1 MLCKNSQIFLLS
13 PAANLPNLSVRVGHR
28 DINKKQFLT
37 GKQEKIMRKQLFG
50 LAAGVA
56 AALALA
62 GVATAQERVVNV
74 YNWSDYID
82 NSILEDFTKETGI
95 KVVYD
100 VFDSNEILETKLLAG
115 GSGYDVVVPTGPFL
129 ARQIQAGVF
138 QKLDKSKLPNL
149 ANMWPDVMQRL
160 GKYDPGNEYAV
171 NYMWGTTGIGYNVD
185 KVKAALGDVPIDSWA
200 VLFDPANA
208 EKLKSCGI
216 NILDSP
222 DETFAIAMNYIGK
235 NPDSKET
242 ADLEAG
248 GDVYMKIRPFVRT
261 FNSSAYID
269 ELANG
274 DACITIGWSGDV
286 LQAKSRAEEA
296 KNGVNVNYVIPK
308 EGTYMWFD
316 NLAIPADA
324 KNVEEAHAFINY
336 LMKPEVIAKASN
348 YVQYANGNL
357 ASQKFLDEA
366 VFKNPSVYPTA
377 ETTKKLFTISPYGPR
392 ESRVLNRL
400 WTTIKTGS

>member
-1 MLCKNSQIFLLS
+1 MK
-13 PAANLPNLSVRVGHR
+13 
-28 DINKKQFLT
+28 
-37 GKQEKIMRKQLFG
+37 KQLFG
-50 LAAGVA
+50 LAAGMA
-56 AALALA
+56 AVLVFA
-62 GVATAQERVVNV
+62 GVATAQEKVVNV

-100 VFDSNEILETKLLAG
+100 VFDANEMLETKLLAG

-149 ANMWPDVMQRL
+149 VNMWPDISERL
-160 GKYDPGNEYAV
+160 AKYDPGNQYAV
-171 NYMWGTTGIGYNVD
+171 NYMWGTTGIGYNVA
-185 KVKAALGDVPIDSWA
+185 KVKAALGDVPIDSWDII
-200 VLFDPANA
+200 FKPENA
-208 EKLKSCGI
+208 AKLKSCGI
-216 NILDSP
+216 NILDAP
-222 DETFAIAMNYIGK
+222 DETFAIAMNYLGK
-235 NPDSKET
+235 DGDSKSKE
-242 ADLEAG
+242 DLVAG
-248 GDVYMKIRPFVRT
+248 GEVYKAIRPNVRT

-274 DACITIGWSGDV
+274 DACITLGWSGDV

-296 KNGVNVNYVIPK
+296 KNGVEIKYVIPK

-324 KNVEEAHAFINY
+324 KHVDEAHAFINY

-357 ASQKFLDEA
+357 ASQKFLEES
-366 VFKNPSVYPTA
+366 VFKNPAVYPTA
-377 ETTKKLFTISPYGPR
+377 ETVKKLFTISPYGPKEQRILTR
-392 ESRVLNRL
+392 E
-400 WTTIKTGS
+400 WTAIKTGS

>member
-1 MLCKNSQIFLLS
+1 MKTRLLHL
-13 PAANLPNLSVRVGHR
+13 AA
-28 DINKKQFLT
+28 
-37 GKQEKIMRKQLFG
+37 
-50 LAAGVA
+50 LAAGTMIA
-56 AALALA
+56 ATA
-62 GVATAQERVVNV
+62 ATAQERVVHV

-82 NSILEDFTKETGI
+82 ESVLEEFTKETGI

-100 VFDSNEILETKLLAG
+100 VFDSNELVETKLLAG

-149 ANMWPDVMQRL
+149 SNMWPEITERL
-160 GKYDPGNEYAV
+160 AKYDPGNEYAV

-185 KVKAALGDVPIDSWA
+185 KVKAALGDVPVDSFDI
-200 VLFDPANA
+200 LFKPENA
-208 EKLKSCGI
+208 EKLASCGI
-216 NILDSP
+216 NILDAS
-222 DETFAIAMNYIGK
+222 DETFAIGMNYVGLD
-235 NPDSKET
+235 PDSKET

-248 GDVYMKIRPFVRT
+248 AEVYMNVRPHVKT

-274 DACITIGWSGDV
+274 DTCITMGWSGDI
-286 LQAKSRAEEA
+286 LQAKARAEEA
-296 KNGVNVNYVIPK
+296 GNGVNVEYVIPK

-324 KNVEEAHAFINY
+324 KNVAEAHEFINF
-336 LMKPEVIAKASN
+336 LMKPDVIAKASN

-357 ASQKFLDEA
+357 ASQELLDKE
-366 VFKNPSVYPTA
+366 VLENPAVYPPA
-377 ETTKKLFTISPYGPR
+377 ETVAKLFTISPYGPR
-392 ESRVLNRL
+392 EQRVLNRL
-400 WTTIKTGS
+400 WTQIKTGR

>member
-1 MLCKNSQIFLLS
+1 MP
-13 PAANLPNLSVRVGHR
+13 PASKGV
-28 DINKKQFLT
+28 LT
-37 GKQEKIMRKQLFG
+37 GEIMTQRSLRMSVAFAAMLMAGTAMAQEK
-50 LAAGVA
+50 
-56 AALALA
+56 
-62 GVATAQERVVNV
+62 VVHV

-82 NSILEDFTKETGI
+82 ESILTDFTKETGI

-100 VFDSNEILETKLLAG
+100 VFDSNELVETKLLAG
-115 GSGYDVVVPTGPFL
+115 NSGYDVVVPTAPFL

-149 ANMWPDVMQRL
+149 SNMWPEVSERL
-160 GKYDPGNEYAV
+160 AKYDPGNEYAV

-185 KVKAALGDVPIDSWA
+185 KVKAALGDVKVDSWDI
-200 VLFDPANA
+200 LFKPENA

-216 NILDSP
+216 NILDAS

-235 NPDSKET
+235 NPDSKEA

-248 GDVYMKIRPFVRT
+248 GEVYKAIRPSVKT

-274 DACITIGWSGDV
+274 DTCITIGWSGDI
-286 LQAKSRAEEA
+286 LQAKTRAEEA
-296 KNGVNVNYVIPK
+296 KNGVTVDYVIPK

-324 KNVEEAHAFINY
+324 KNVDEAHAFINY
-336 LMKPEVIAKASN
+336 LMKPEVIAKASD

-357 ASQKFLDEA
+357 ASQPLMDEA
-366 VFKNPSVYPTA
+366 VSKNPAVYPDEVTM
-377 ETTKKLFTISPYGPR
+377 KKLFTISPYGPR
-392 ESRVLNRL
+392 EQRVLNRV
-400 WTTIKTGS
+400 WTQIKTGS

>member
-1 MLCKNSQIFLLS
+1 MKHRSLGLTVAMTVAILS
-13 PAANLPNLSVRVGHR
+13 AGTALA
-28 DINKKQFLT
+28 
-37 GKQEKIMRKQLFG
+37 QEK
-50 LAAGVA
+50 
-56 AALALA
+56 
-62 GVATAQERVVNV
+62 VVHV

-82 NSILEDFTKETGI
+82 ESVLADFTKETGI

-100 VFDSNEILETKLLAG
+100 VFDSNELLETKLLAG
-115 GSGYDVVVPTGPFL
+115 SSGYDVVVPTAPFL

-149 ANMWPDVMQRL
+149 TNMWPEVTERL
-160 GKYDPGNEYAV
+160 SKYDPGNEYAV
-171 NYMWGTTGIGYNVD
+171 NYLWGTTGIGYNVA
-185 KVKAALGDVPIDSWA
+185 KVKAALGDVPVDSWDI
-200 VLFDPANA
+200 LFKPENA

-216 NILDSP
+216 NILDAS

-235 NPDSKET
+235 DPDSKEA

-248 GDVYMKIRPFVRT
+248 GEVYKAIRPSVKT

-274 DACITIGWSGDV
+274 DSCITIGWSGDV
-286 LQAKSRAEEA
+286 LQAKARAEEA
-296 KNGVNVNYVIPK
+296 KNGVEVNYVIPK

-324 KNVEEAHAFINY
+324 KNVDEAHAFINY
-336 LMKPEVIAKASN
+336 LMKPDVIAKASD

-357 ASQKFLDEA
+357 ASQPLMDEA
-366 VFKNPSVYPTA
+366 VSKNPSVYPDEATM
-377 ETTKKLFTISPYGPR
+377 KKLFTISPYGPR
-392 ESRVLNRL
+392 EQRVLNRV
-400 WTTIKTGS
+400 WTQIKTGS

>member
-248 GDVYMKIRPFVRT
+248 GEVYMKIRPFVRT

-324 KNVEEAHAFINY
+324 KNVEEAHTFINY
-336 LMKPEVIAKASN
+336 LMRPEVIAKASN

-357 ASQKFLDEA
+357 ASQALMDESVA
-366 VFKNPSVYPTA
+366 KNPAVYPNA
-377 ETTKKLFTISPYGPR
+377 ETMKKLFTISPYGPK
-392 ESRVLNRL
+392 EQRVLNRV
-400 WTTIKTGS
+400 WTQIKTGS

>member
-28 DINKKQFLT
+28 DVNKKQFLT

-56 AALALA
+56 AALAVT

>member
-1 MLCKNSQIFLLS
+1 MKADFIRWAS
-13 PAANLPNLSVRVGHR
+13 AA
-28 DINKKQFLT
+28 
-37 GKQEKIMRKQLFG
+37 
-50 LAAGVA
+50 VA
-56 AALALA
+56 ALVVA
-62 GVATAQERVVNV
+62 GGASAQERVVHV

-82 NSILEDFTKETGI
+82 ESVLEDFTKETGI

-149 ANMWPDVMQRL
+149 SNMWPEISERL
-160 GKYDPGNEYAV
+160 AKYDPGNEYAV

-185 KVKAALGDVPIDSWA
+185 KIKAALGDGVVVDSWD
-200 VLFDPANA
+200 VLFKPENA
-208 EKLKSCGI
+208 EKLQSCGI
-216 NILDSP
+216 NILDAS
-222 DETFAIAMNYIGK
+222 DETFAIALNYIGK
-235 NPDSKET
+235 DPDSKEQ

-248 GDVYMKIRPFVRT
+248 GEVYSKIRPFVKT
-261 FNSSAYID
+261 FNSSSYID
-269 ELANG
+269 DIANG
-274 DACITIGWSGDV
+274 DICVTIGWSGDV
-286 LQAKSRAEEA
+286 LQAKARAEEA
-296 KNGVNVNYVIPK
+296 NNGVNVEYVIPK

-324 KNVEEAHAFINY
+324 QNVEEAHAFINY

-357 ASQKFLDEA
+357 ASQALLDEE
-366 VFKNPSVYPTA
+366 VFKNPSVYPTE
-377 ETTKKLFTISPYGPR
+377 ETVKKLFTISPYGPK
-392 ESRVLNRL
+392 EQRVLNRV
-400 WTTIKTGS
+400 WTQIKTGS

>member
-1 MLCKNSQIFLLS
+1 MKRNVLRML
-13 PAANLPNLSVRVGHR
+13 A
-28 DINKKQFLT
+28 LT
-37 GKQEKIMRKQLFG
+37 
-50 LAAGVA
+50 AT
-56 AALALA
+56 ALAST
-62 GVATAQERVVNV
+62 ATLAQERVVHV

-82 NSILEDFTKETGI
+82 ESLLGEFTKETGI

-100 VFDSNEILETKLLAG
+100 VFDSNELVETKLLAG

-129 ARQIQAGVF
+129 ARQIKAGVF

-149 ANMWPDVMQRL
+149 KNMWPLVSERL
-160 GKYDPGNEYAV
+160 AKYDPGNEYAV

-185 KVKAALGDVPIDSWA
+185 KVKAALGDVPVDSWDI
-200 VLFDPANA
+200 LFKPENA
-208 EKLKSCGI
+208 AKLKSCGI
-216 NILDSP
+216 NILDAS

-235 NPDSKET
+235 NPDSKVA

-248 GDVYMKIRPFVRT
+248 GEVYKKIRPSVKT

-274 DACITIGWSGDV
+274 DTCITIGWSGDI
-286 LQAKSRAEEA
+286 LQAKTRAEDA

-324 KNVEEAHAFINY
+324 KNVEEAHAFINF

-357 ASQKFLDEA
+357 ASQKFIDES
-366 VFKNPSVYPTA
+366 VLKNPSVYPNEATLA
-377 ETTKKLFTISPYGPR
+377 KLFTISPYDPR
-392 ESRVLNRL
+392 AQRVINRE
-400 WTTIKTGS
+400 WTAIKTGQ